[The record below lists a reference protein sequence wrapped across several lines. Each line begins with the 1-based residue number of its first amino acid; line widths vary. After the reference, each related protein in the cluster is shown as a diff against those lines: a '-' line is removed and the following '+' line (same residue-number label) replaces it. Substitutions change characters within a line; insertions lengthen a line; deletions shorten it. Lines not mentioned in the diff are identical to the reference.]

1 VRLIASMVILDIADI
16 RSMQLSF
23 RGSITTLPVEGWFL
37 KIIDLSMCA
46 SRHCDVFDNGVK
58 PKMYKPKRVAKLLI
72 KV

>member
-1 VRLIASMVILDIADI
+1 
-16 RSMQLSF
+16 MQLSF

-46 SRHCDVFDNGVK
+46 SRHCDVFDNSVK